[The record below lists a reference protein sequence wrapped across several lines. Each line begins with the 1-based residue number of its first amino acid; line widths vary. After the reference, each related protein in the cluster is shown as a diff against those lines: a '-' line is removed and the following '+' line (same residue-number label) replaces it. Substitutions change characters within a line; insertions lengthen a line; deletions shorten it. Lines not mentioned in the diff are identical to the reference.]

1 MYTSFFVFLS
11 ITFIMNFNF
20 KRITLHVCFI
30 FYFVLI
36 CIVQRIDMDFM
47 SMR

>member
-1 MYTSFFVFLS
+1 MDFKLRILLHGFL
-11 ITFIMNFNF
+11 F
-20 KRITLHVCFI
+20 C
-30 FYFVLI
+30 VLI

>member
-1 MYTSFFVFLS
+1 MD
-11 ITFIMNFNF
+11 F
-20 KRITLHVCFI
+20 KLRITLHVCFL
-30 FYFVLI
+30 FLFCVLI

>member
-1 MYTSFFVFLS
+1 MMDFTLRL
-11 ITFIMNFNF
+11 I
-20 KRITLHVCFI
+20 LHVQLYVYFL
-30 FYFVLI
+30 FYFIVMLI